1 MSLQYDIAYTC
12 KYLYKRKSWY
22 TKYPLFSTIWMNEE
36 YFAMTCE
43 QYTIYLEMVK
53 DQYNL
58 DPILSEF
65 SKKKFIVDNGVS
77 SVSCC
82 NECLYSMRCEV
93 STEHGFVCKNKSGF
107 Q

>member
-1 MSLQYDIAYTC
+1 
-12 KYLYKRKSWY
+12 
-22 TKYPLFSTIWMNEE
+22 MNEE

-82 NECLYSMRCEV
+82 NECLYSMTCEV
-93 STEHGFVCKNKSGF
+93 STEHGFVCKNKSVF